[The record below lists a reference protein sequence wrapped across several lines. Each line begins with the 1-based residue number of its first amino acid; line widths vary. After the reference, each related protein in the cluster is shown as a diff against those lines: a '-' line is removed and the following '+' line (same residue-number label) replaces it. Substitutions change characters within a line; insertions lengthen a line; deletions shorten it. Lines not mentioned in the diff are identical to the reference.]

1 MMMEMDA
8 LYPEYGFAGH
18 KGYGAAKHIEA
29 IKSMDPAR
37 SIAEHLLRILWSEM
51 AYGTKASGENL
62 RA

>member
-1 MMMEMDA
+1 MHYIQSMD
-8 LYPEYGFAGH
+8 LQVIRDMGQQNIL
-18 KGYGAAKHIEA
+18 KRS
-29 IKSMDPAR
+29 KSMDPAR